1 MSCVSCTFFSSS
13 FPQQKNL
20 CSHIKGEIH
29 VGVNS
34 EEILVNVLF
43 DFLRGVVQA
52 TLQGW
57 FCLTQLPAD
66 ELETV
71 F

>member
-1 MSCVSCTFFSSS
+1 MLGTFLSSS
-13 FPQQKNL
+13 FPAQKTPY
-20 CSHIKGEIH
+20 SHIKDEVH

-43 DFLRGVVQA
+43 DFLLGVGQTA
-52 TLQGW
+52 LQGW
-57 FCLTQLPAD
+57 FSFTQLPAG
-66 ELETV
+66 ELETI